1 MAVEKKYDFIIVGAG
16 PAGCALARN
25 LALAPQKPSVLLL
38 EAGGDNA
45 DRDLRIDG
53 KRWIT
58 FMKEEMNWGYKTS
71 PQEQCGDRE
80 IDYSR
85 GKGLGG
91 SSAINFG
98 VYTVGARDDYE
109 EWARLTGDDAFS
121 WSKMQ
126 ARFKR
131 LESFHGD
138 TPDGIEKKHV
148 DPKPEDHGTNGPL
161 HVGFAKQWEKDIAP
175 MLDTVAEAGFPLNP
189 DHNSGNPIGMA
200 AMINS
205 SHNGLRS
212 TAKDLLTG
220 VPDNLTILTGSPVRR
235 LLLEGNRAVGVETR
249 DNKFWASKEV
259 ILSAGALN
267 NPKILM
273 HSGIGPSDQ
282 LTKYS
287 IPVVKDVP
295 TIGQGLRDHMFCP
308 LVYTCKDGHTDRAE
322 FYGNQAVMDEA
333 LAQWKA
339 DGTGPWTKFGCG
351 GCIGYFKI
359 PGLAETKEFQAL
371 PPAERSYLE
380 KETVPHYEM
389 ITHFPIHWFMPNFPS
404 DSLNCSSVLVFYA
417 NAQARGEVTLQ
428 SSDPDAP
435 LRFDPKFLGT
445 EFDRR
450 VAIGSLR
457 EALKLVKH
465 ESYAKDT
472 KAMLAGPSGDSDE
485 ELLAYWRQ
493 TISSS
498 WHMTGTVKMGKK
510 EDEDAAVDSDF
521 RFKGIEGLRVA
532 DMSVVPVL
540 ASCHVQS
547 VAYVTGITCAEK
559 LIAQHGLA

>member
-1 MAVEKKYDFIIVGAG
+1 
-16 PAGCALARN
+16 
-25 LALAPQKPSVLLL
+25 
-38 EAGGDNA
+38 
-45 DRDLRIDG
+45 
-53 KRWIT
+53 
-58 FMKEEMNWGYKTS
+58 
-71 PQEQCGDRE
+71 
-80 IDYSR
+80 
-85 GKGLGG
+85 
-91 SSAINFG
+91 
-98 VYTVGARDDYE
+98 
-109 EWARLTGDDAFS
+109 
-121 WSKMQ
+121 
-126 ARFKR
+126 
-131 LESFHGD
+131 
-138 TPDGIEKKHV
+138 
-148 DPKPEDHGTNGPL
+148 
-161 HVGFAKQWEKDIAP
+161 
-175 MLDTVAEAGFPLNP
+175 MLDTIAEAGFPLNP
-189 DHNSGNPIGMA
+189 DHNSGNPLGMA

-205 SHNGLRS
+205 CYDGLRS
-212 TAKDLLTG
+212 TASDLLTG
-220 VPDNLTILTGSPVRR
+220 VPDNLTVLTVSPVRR
-235 LLLEGNRAVGVETR
+235 LLLEGNRAVGVETK

-267 NPKILM
+267 SPKILM

-282 LTKYS
+282 LTKHS

-295 TIGQGLRDHMFCP
+295 VIGQGMRDHMFCP
-308 LVYTCKDGHTDRAE
+308 LVYTAKDGHTDRAE
-322 FYGNQAVMDEA
+322 FYGNQAAMDEA

-339 DGTGPWTKFGCG
+339 DGTGPWTKFACG

-359 PGLAETKEFQAL
+359 AGLAETKEFQAL

-380 KETVPHYEM
+380 KETVPHYEL
-389 ITHFPIHWFMPNFPS
+389 ITHCPIHWFMPNFPM
-404 DSLNCSSVLVFYA
+404 DSLNASSVLVFYA

-457 EALKLVKH
+457 EALRLVRH

-521 RFKGIEGLRVA
+521 RFNGIEGLRVA

-559 LIAQHGLA
+559 LIAQYSLA